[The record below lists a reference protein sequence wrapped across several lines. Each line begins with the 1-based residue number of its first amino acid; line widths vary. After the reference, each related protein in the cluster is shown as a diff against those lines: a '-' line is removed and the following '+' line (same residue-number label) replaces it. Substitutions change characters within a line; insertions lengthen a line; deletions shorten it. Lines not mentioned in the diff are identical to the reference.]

1 MRHKSW
7 AERVPS
13 QPCVTQNGM
22 ETGTR
27 EGPQPIVLLKR
38 DTNLK
43 AYVVVW
49 LKSYTFVCLFGE
61 CQFRETREHQPW
73 VWFQHKEVGIRRLAP
88 GRGDTSREAS
98 RTALHTKLRNSQKAD
113 KTTSLR
119 PYHIPCLVFLTSSL
133 LSSFFPVSPALQVWK
148 GFLFPADMSS
158 WSATRKFHYFLYFW
172 LITEVSA
179 LFRKKKLKKCKVKAL
194 AVTQWR
200 SLGHLGKWPRD

>member
-1 MRHKSW
+1 MRDKSW

-61 CQFRETREHQPW
+61 CQFRETQEHQPLSM
-73 VWFQHKEVGIRRLAP
+73 VPAQG
-88 GRGDTSREAS
+88 GRNQTSGT
-98 RTALHTKLRNSQKAD
+98 RT
-113 KTTSLR
+113 
-119 PYHIPCLVFLTSSL
+119 
-133 LSSFFPVSPALQVWK
+133 W
-148 GFLFPADMSS
+148 
-158 WSATRKFHYFLYFW
+158 
-172 LITEVSA
+172 
-179 LFRKKKLKKCKVKAL
+179 
-194 AVTQWR
+194 
-200 SLGHLGKWPRD
+200 GHLQGSFPHRSAHKASEFSEGR